1 MEFILGFYVASCV
14 VFGIATLFCIFMLIK
29 NNNTSNKRELIID
42 AIYLYNSEHYDNR
55 ISYDYMEDYETTLYR
70 LWDWGYTNIVPKH
83 IYVKIEPYIKRIE

>member
-1 MEFILGFYVASCV
+1 MEFLLGFYVALCV